1 MFDDYKVGI
10 YNKAP
15 GTKVGG
21 IFIPGIL
28 AWVKDIMCD
37 VQPYSRALLLK
48 NYGYDIEVTN
58 RIYVDYFDKD
68 IKIGTIIKYTDGYD
82 KEVSLEVKAIPWA
95 EEYMEVMLL
104 GL

>member
-1 MFDDYKVGI
+1 MFDDFKVGI
-10 YNKAP
+10 YNKPP

-21 IFIPGIL
+21 IFIPGTL

-48 NYGYDIEVTN
+48 NYGYDIEVN
-58 RIYVDYFDKD
+58 KRIYVDYFDKD
-68 IKIGTIIKYTDGYD
+68 IKIGTIVKYID
-82 KEVSLEVKAIPWA
+82 KYGKELSLEVKAIPWDN
-95 EEYMEVMLL
+95 EYMEVMLL

>member
-10 YNKAP
+10 YNKPP

-21 IFIPGIL
+21 IFIPGTL

-37 VQPYSRALLLK
+37 MQPYSRALLLK
-48 NYGYDIEVTN
+48 NYGYDIEVN
-58 RIYVDYFDKD
+58 YRIYIDYFEKN
-68 IKIGTIIKYTDGYD
+68 IKIGTILRYTDKYD

-95 EEYMEVMLL
+95 EEYMEVMALEL
-104 GL
+104 